1 MINYKS
7 SGLIY
12 SSFNSVVK
20 VAQKEYGWDLSYIKV
35 FIKPMK
41 NTQIKLVGNTLN
53 VNPYFTRYLKENNLE
68 FNNLKKF
75 FVLLIAKELGK
86 ELYERFWDN
95 DLKIRWNNTI
105 NNFDSSYDYE
115 SEEDKLSTFSALL
128 IYQNLLEELNAYG
141 KESEPAVD

>member
-1 MINYKS
+1 
-7 SGLIY
+7 
-12 SSFNSVVK
+12 
-20 VAQKEYGWDLSYIKV
+20 
-35 FIKPMK
+35 MK

-86 ELYERFWDN
+86 ELYERFWN
-95 DLKIRWNNTI
+95 NGLKIRWNNAI
-105 NNFDSSYDYE
+105 NNFDSNNDYE
-115 SEEDKLSTFSALL
+115 SEEDKLSTFLALL

-141 KESEPAVD
+141 KESESAVD